1 MSDRETPG
9 SELSPGAKRTL
20 LVVTVLYAA
29 AVIPIGI
36 HKGSDFIQELRQ
48 SERLLH
54 GLPLYVANPPRGIW
68 RQPFT
73 TLGPVPFAQVARW
86 SLALSQAC
94 SATLY
99 VACLRRSVAR
109 SRGSPSRWTP
119 VF

>member
-68 RQPFT
+68 WPPFT
-73 TLGPVPFAQVARW
+73 TLGLVPFALFARW
-86 SLALSQAC
+86 SLALSGSRC
-94 SATLY
+94 RAT
-99 VACLRRSVAR
+99 SN
-109 SRGSPSRWTP
+109 T
-119 VF
+119 